1 MEQTNEMKEDKKDMT
16 KGAQHIA
23 PNKEMWGVKPV
34 GGKRASKKF
43 KTRGEAVEYAKE
55 LAVKHNVCMVVHDKD
70 GKFERF
76 DCKPEIKNQHVV
88 EKDGSWAVIAEGGKE
103 ISKIFSNKG
112 SAMAHAYD
120 IASKHDV
127 CMLVHGDDGKFKSV
141 ACSPNRSPGILQI
154 VRMKMDL

>member
-1 MEQTNEMKEDKKDMT
+1 MEQMIEEKKDT
-16 KGAQHIA
+16 KSAQHVVPTREA
-23 PNKEMWGVKPV
+23 WGVKPA

-43 KTRGEAVEYAKE
+43 KTKGEAVMYAKE
-55 LAVKHNVCMVVHDKD
+55 LAAKHNVCMVVHDKE

-76 DCKPEIKNQHVV
+76 DCKPEIKDQHVV

-103 ISKIFSNKG
+103 ISRIFSNKG

-127 CMLVHGDDGKFKSV
+127 CMLVHGKDGQFKSV